1 MPAVAA
7 PPCPQQQR
15 LSACSGSV
23 SVPARGGDSAK
34 AVGAKVVLDQA
45 PPPRRGKSREIV
57 AVYCRVERRRQ
68 TYEPAGLARRHKDN
82 DLAVVVGTEFEELH
96 HVPPLGASR
105 AR

>member
-1 MPAVAA
+1 MGAAA
-7 PPCPQQQR
+7 P
-15 LSACSGSV
+15 AATAA
-23 SVPARGGDSAK
+23 ARCRRR
-34 AVGAKVVLDQA
+34 AVDAQANAATATVWEAIVDQA